1 MPWYRE
7 GTVAVTAGQTT
18 VTGTGTNFS
27 LNARVGDAFQG
38 PDGRWYEVANIAS
51 AAVMGIL
58 PAYQGATVASGVYGL
73 APMQGYVKEAAD
85 RLRQIVNQFG
95 GTLALLGNPA
105 DVAALRTNI
114 GAASRGAN
122 SDITS
127 LVGLTTALSIAQGGT
142 GATTQA
148 DARAALGAAGRGAN
162 GDISSLN
169 GLTTALSVEQ
179 GGTGGKT
186 QADARAGLGLGSVS
200 VENVVPVDKGGT
212 GGATAEDARA
222 ALGLATVASKV
233 DPAIGRLM
241 TTGYAGIGCSS
252 GNNAPTLSNM
262 SGLSLSGV
270 FSFSSPANNPGFA
283 FGTTLISRHTD
294 GSFGSLAMSIT
305 DSRLAYRSY
314 NTSSGFSTWAS
325 IWTTANTTVDAS
337 GFIKRASPI
346 ARIADV
352 AASGRADLLDG
363 FEADGNWGVFN
374 DKARGVSIT
383 RLEIGRYRIAG
394 ALGLAR
400 SGWQVGSPTDRNGGG
415 KLGIAAGIVDQDG
428 SVIIELRKVRYRLTE
443 EGELEPVAGAL
454 MDVPAESWIDVRLD
468 MPGIPAD
475 D

>member
-51 AAVMGIL
+51 ATVMGIL
-58 PAYQGATVASGVYGL
+58 PAYQGATVAAGVYGL

-95 GTLALLGNPA
+95 GTLSLFGSPA
-105 DVAALRTNI
+105 NVEELRSNI
-114 GAASRGAN
+114 
-122 SDITS
+122 
-127 LVGLTTALSIAQGGT
+127 
-142 GATTQA
+142 
-148 DARAALGAAGRGAN
+148 GAAGRGVNA
-162 GDISSLN
+162 DITSLT
-169 GLTTALSVEQ
+169 GLTTALSVAQ

-186 QADARAGLGLGSVS
+186 QTDARVGLGLGSVS
-200 VENVVPVDKGGT
+200 VENVVPVSKGGT
-212 GGATAEDARA
+212 GGATAADARSGLGLGSAATENIVPVTKGGTGGANATDARA
-222 ALGLATVASKV
+222 GLGLTIVANKTDSAT
-233 DPAIGRLM
+233 GRVM
-241 TTGYAGIGCSS
+241 TTGYAGIGCAP
-252 GNNAPTLSNM
+252 GNNPPALTDM
-262 SGLSLSGV
+262 SGLSLSGI

-283 FGTTLISRHTD
+283 FGTSMISRHPD

-305 DSRLAYRSY
+305 DSRIAYRSY
-314 NTSSGFSTWAS
+314 NSSSGFSTWAS
-325 IWTTANTTVDAS
+325 FWTTANTTVDAS

-394 ALGLAR
+394 ALGLAK

-415 KLGIAAGIVDQDG
+415 KLGIATGILDEDG

-468 MPGIPAD
+468 MPGIAAD